1 MRIDSWKLRT
11 QILPIIYLN
20 RDVTKNGLSYEFLI
34 DTGKLAMDII
44 INLKRYE
51 ILIHIYLQDYNFPF
65 SNLKQAIIILHHV
78 LSAYIVGC
86 LVLSG

>member
-20 RDVTKNGLSYEFLI
+20 RAVTKNGLSYEFLI

-51 ILIHIYLQDYNFPF
+51 SLIHIYLQDYNFPF
-65 SNLKQAIIILHHV
+65 SNLEQAIIILYHV
-78 LSAYIVGC
+78 LSAYIVQ
-86 LVLSG
+86 